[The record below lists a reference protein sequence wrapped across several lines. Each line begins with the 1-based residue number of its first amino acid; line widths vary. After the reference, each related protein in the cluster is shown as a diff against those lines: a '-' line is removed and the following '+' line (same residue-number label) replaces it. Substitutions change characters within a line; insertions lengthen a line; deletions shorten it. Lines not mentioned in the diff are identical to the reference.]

1 MLTVNA
7 YAAASPTRPLAP
19 TTVERRDL
27 GPRDVLIEIKYCGIC
42 HTDIHWV
49 RGDWG
54 AKDYPVVPGHEIAGI
69 VTHIGPEVTQHA
81 VGDRVGVG
89 CMVNSCRE
97 CGPCRRGEEQYCT
110 QGHIL
115 TYGSVDRDGTLTQ
128 GGYSTHVV
136 VDQDFLLRIPEG
148 IGLDEAAPLLCAG
161 VTTYSPLTRW
171 GAGPGKEVGIIGLGG
186 LGHVAVKLAKAMGA
200 EVTVLS
206 RTLAKKSDAL
216 RLGADGYYATSDP
229 ATFEQLAGTFDLIV
243 NTVSAELDV
252 DAYLSLLTVN
262 GTLAIVGAT
271 PKFTFDRSS
280 LVRNQRA
287 FAGSQIGGIRTT
299 QQMLDFCAEHGIG
312 AEVEVIPAEKIN
324 EAYDRVLAS
333 DVRYRFVIDAST
345 LATAP

>member
-7 YAAASPTRPLAP
+7 YAAASPTEPLAP

-69 VTHIGPEVTQHA
+69 VTQVGPEVTRHA

-97 CGPCRRGEEQYCT
+97 CGPCRQGEEQYCT
-110 QGHIL
+110 KGHIL

-136 VDQDFLLRIPEG
+136 VDQDFVLRVPEG

-171 GAGPGKEVGIIGLGG
+171 GAGPGKNVGVIGLGG

-206 RTLAKKSDAL
+206 RTLAKKDDGL
-216 RLGADGYYATSDP
+216 RLGADHYYATSDP
-229 ATFEQLAGTFDLIV
+229 ATFEHLASTFDLIV

-252 DAYLSLLTVN
+252 DAYLSLLAVN

-271 PKFTFDRSS
+271 PRFSLDRFS

-312 AEVEVIPAEKIN
+312 AEVEVIPAEQIN

-333 DVRYRFVIDAST
+333 DVRYRFVIDTST
-345 LATAP
+345 LATTP